1 MAEDSFCYM
10 TRPSTNAATI
20 TTMPKYRGTKTQ
32 ADVHAEVAARLGAA
46 PPTVPNIIQTLC
58 QVIIDW
64 TIQCWKI
71 EPLGDGLIGFLCGCG
86 GSSPIGAPPPNSF
99 EDMSVELRG
108 YYGSAGRDRAAAA
121 FTAQNVG
128 SQNRVAPVF
137 VEVYDSESKTPN
149 HLVANKGLTIILGN
163 RNGKFDPTNPLH
175 FVKFRKGDGTF
186 VMAAGYPF
194 IKGNTIVVT
203 APAGLVGPVEL
214 HLAMELNG
222 SVREGIYPFPLT

>member
-1 MAEDSFCYM
+1 MADNSFCYM
-10 TRPSTNAATI
+10 TRPASNAATI

-32 ADVHAEVAARLGAA
+32 AEVYAEVAAQTGASPA
-46 PPTVPNIIQTLC
+46 IVA
-58 QVIIDW
+58 QVIQATCQSIIDN
-64 TIQCWKI
+64 TIACWKI

-86 GSSPIGAPPPNSF
+86 GSSPIGQPPPNTF

-108 YYGSAGRDRAAAA
+108 YYGAEGRDRAAAA

-128 SQNRVAPVF
+128 NQNRVAPVF
-137 VEVYDSESKTPN
+137 NEVYDSETKTPN

-163 RNGKFDPTNPLH
+163 RNGKFDPTNPGH

-186 VMAAGYPF
+186 VMAAGYPY

-203 APAGLVGPVEL
+203 VPAGLVGPAEL
-214 HLAMELNG
+214 HLSMELNG
-222 SVREGIYPFPLT
+222 SIREGIYPFQLT